1 MTHFKWLKKEIPR
14 WVKEEI
20 ITREAGDSLI
30 SLYRNEEH
38 HSHGEGLFV
47 LAAVCFLTGL
57 IFVCAGIW
65 NSLSQDEQFMM
76 ALVPLVLSILIIA
89 GILWQDRFVMDRDPA
104 ENDRLKVSESAAE
117 TLSGE
122 TGETVSSANGIS
134 EYGFENG
141 TAAGKEENDQS
152 FLLPSVSYRH
162 RVPDVIREAAGVF
175 HGVAVLCAVWMVN
188 ESFKLSGDWFILAA
202 VSCVFLLLMSWAFPT
217 AGLGMV
223 YMASSVL
230 VYRLSPYRGWPE
242 AVAWIFLVLALPL
255 LVRLLGERRHKAVV
269 CYSWFWAVC
278 VLILIYW
285 TASNLLW
292 QTMFFA
298 LAAAL
303 TWMAGSMLASWGAA
317 AEALR
322 IFGGVAVFS
331 VLLEGSWSS
340 VWTGVSGN
348 WILWVLFFVILAIDA
363 VLLTRMGV
371 KRNRLAAL
379 GGLTPFVMLVAASLA
394 VFETTGVS
402 SAIFVSVFT
411 AFLAVAVI
419 GKGYRSDSNLLKWIG
434 GCLLIAAGA
443 VRVLDAAL
451 SFGQRGI
458 FFLIIGAVAIIV
470 CCLTFL
476 PHVVK
481 KIRRKPRRKT
491 VRQGRSPAASA
502 GQPDS
507 LSEPLEKRPEGKGEE
522 GGERRE

>member
-1 MTHFKWLKKEIPR
+1 
-14 WVKEEI
+14 
-20 ITREAGDSLI
+20 
-30 SLYRNEEH
+30 
-38 HSHGEGLFV
+38 
-47 LAAVCFLTGL
+47 
-57 IFVCAGIW
+57 
-65 NSLSQDEQFMM
+65 
-76 ALVPLVLSILIIA
+76 
-89 GILWQDRFVMDRDPA
+89 
-104 ENDRLKVSESAAE
+104 
-117 TLSGE
+117 
-122 TGETVSSANGIS
+122 
-134 EYGFENG
+134 
-141 TAAGKEENDQS
+141 
-152 FLLPSVSYRH
+152 
-162 RVPDVIREAAGVF
+162 
-175 HGVAVLCAVWMVN
+175 MVN
-188 ESFKLSGDWFILAA
+188 ESFKLSGDWFVLAA

-242 AVAWIFLVLALPL
+242 AAAWVFLVLALPL

-278 VLILIYW
+278 VLLLIYW

-303 TWMAGSMLASWGAA
+303 TWMAGSMLSSWGAA

-322 IFGGVAVFS
+322 LFGGAAVFG

-340 VWTGVSGN
+340 VWKGVSGN

-363 VLLTRMGV
+363 VLLTRMGI
-371 KRNRLAAL
+371 KRNRLAAF

-402 SAIFVSVFT
+402 SAIFVSIFT

-419 GKGYRSDSNLLKWIG
+419 GRGYRSDSNLLKWVG
-434 GCLLIAAGA
+434 GCLLAAAGA

-458 FFLIIGAVAIIV
+458 FFLVIGAAAIIV

-476 PHVVK
+476 PLAVK
-481 KIRRKPRRKT
+481 KIRRKPGRKT
-491 VRQGRSPAASA
+491 VRRDRQPAAPADQSA
-502 GQPDS
+502 L
-507 LSEPLEKRPEGKGEE
+507 LSDLTETGPERKTEE

>member
-30 SLYRNEEH
+30 SLYRNEER

-57 IFVCAGIW
+57 IFICAGVW
-65 NSLSQDEQFMM
+65 NGLSQDEQFMM

-89 GILWQDRFVMDRDPA
+89 AILWQDRPVMDRIPA
-104 ENDRLKVSESAAE
+104 ESVRLEEAE
-117 TLSGE
+117 NTAELLSGE
-122 TGETVSSANGIS
+122 TGGTVSAGSGI
-134 EYGFENG
+134 EENA
-141 TAAGKEENDQS
+141 AAGNKGKDLS
-152 FLLPSVSYRH
+152 SLLPSVSYRH

-188 ESFKLSGDWFILAA
+188 ESFRLSGDWFVLAA

-242 AVAWIFLVLALPL
+242 AAAWVFLVLALPL

-278 VLILIYW
+278 VLLLIYW

-303 TWMAGSMLASWGAA
+303 TWMAGSMLSSWGAA

-322 IFGGVAVFS
+322 LFGGAAVFG
-331 VLLEGSWSS
+331 VLLEGSWIPCGKAFREIGPYGFCFLSFLPLTLS
-340 VWTGVSGN
+340 CLPGWVSKGTGWLPSEVLRLLLC
-348 WILWVLFFVILAIDA
+348 LWRHPL
-363 VLLTRMGV
+363 
-371 KRNRLAAL
+371 
-379 GGLTPFVMLVAASLA
+379 PF
-394 VFETTGVS
+394 
-402 SAIFVSVFT
+402 
-411 AFLAVAVI
+411 
-419 GKGYRSDSNLLKWIG
+419 LKQPV
-434 GCLLIAAGA
+434 CLL
-443 VRVLDAAL
+443 L
-451 SFGQRGI
+451 SLYPSLPR
-458 FFLIIGAVAIIV
+458 FLPWQLSGGGIGAIPT
-470 CCLTFL
+470 C
-476 PHVVK
+476 
-481 KIRRKPRRKT
+481 
-491 VRQGRSPAASA
+491 
-502 GQPDS
+502 
-507 LSEPLEKRPEGKGEE
+507 
-522 GGERRE
+522 